1 MNVSIFIKMIEKE
14 KINWIYKKI
23 FTIRFF
29 EERIKII
36 AKEKTVP
43 GYLHTCIGS
52 EAICVGVMAALNQD
66 DWISSTYRNHGHAIA
81 KGCELNEIT
90 SEIYGRKTGIC
101 KGRGGSMHISDFS
114 KGMLGSFGIVAA
126 GPAVVLGA
134 ALQEKINKSNKTC
147 VSFFGDGA
155 IHNGAFHEAAGLAK
169 LWNIPMIFVC
179 ENNGYAEATATDWH
193 LNTKELSDI
202 TKAYDMLSYIGNGN
216 NVFEVYDITKKAISE
231 AKQKDTPIFLEF
243 KNYRFSGQYE
253 GDTQLYQPQEE
264 IDKARQNDP
273 IKLAKENSSKYG
285 LNKNDLEKIINE
297 VKEEVDKAFDF
308 ADTQPWPQPEDALEE
323 VYVNYPVEIKT

>member
-1 MNVSIFIKMIEKE
+1 MIEKE

-29 EERIKII
+29 EERIKKI

-169 LWNIPMIFVC
+169 LWDIPMIFVC

-202 TKAYDMLSYIGNGN
+202 TKAYDMLSYIGDGN
-216 NVFEVYDITKKAISE
+216 NVFEVYDISKKAINE
-231 AKQKDTPIFLEF
+231 AKQKNTPIFLEF

-264 IDKARQNDP
+264 IDKAKQNDP

-297 VKEEVDKAFDF
+297 AKEEVEKAFDF

-323 VYVNYPVEIKT
+323 VYVNYPVEINR

>member
-1 MNVSIFIKMIEKE
+1 MIEKE

-29 EERIKII
+29 EERIKKI

-126 GPAVVLGA
+126 GPAVVFGA

-169 LWNIPMIFVC
+169 LWDIPMIFVC

-202 TKAYDMLSYIGNGN
+202 TKAYDMLSYIGDGN
-216 NVFEVYDITKKAISE
+216 NVFEVYDITKKAINE
-231 AKQKDTPIFLEF
+231 TKQKNTPIFLEF

-264 IDKARQNDP
+264 IDKAKQNDP

-297 VKEEVDKAFDF
+297 AKEEVDKAFDF

-323 VYVNYPVEIKT
+323 VYVNYPVEINR

>member
-1 MNVSIFIKMIEKE
+1 MKE
-14 KINWIYKKI
+14 VL
-23 FTIRFF
+23 TIGFVATAISPYF
-29 EERIKII
+29 SEEQQVRIKKI

-169 LWNIPMIFVC
+169 LWDIPMIFVC

-202 TKAYDMLSYIGNGN
+202 TKAYDMLSYIGDGN
-216 NVFEVYDITKKAISE
+216 NVFEVYDITKKAINE
-231 AKQKDTPIFLEF
+231 AKQKNTPIFLEF

-264 IDKARQNDP
+264 IDKAKQNDP

-297 VKEEVDKAFDF
+297 AKEEVDKAFDF

-323 VYVNYPVEIKT
+323 VYVNYPVEINR

>member
-1 MNVSIFIKMIEKE
+1 MIEKE

-29 EERIKII
+29 EERIKKI

-169 LWNIPMIFVC
+169 LWDIPMIFVC

-202 TKAYDMLSYIGNGN
+202 TKAYDMLSYIGDGN
-216 NVFEVYDITKKAISE
+216 NVFEVYDISKKAINE
-231 AKQKDTPIFLEF
+231 AKQKNTPIFLEF

-253 GDTQLYQPQEE
+253 GDTQLYQPKEE
-264 IDKARQNDP
+264 IDKAKQNDP

>member
-1 MNVSIFIKMIEKE
+1 MDKK
-14 KINWIYKKI
+14 KLNWIYKKL

-29 EERIKII
+29 EERIKKI

-52 EAICVGVMAALNQD
+52 EAICVGVMAALNND

-81 KGCELNEIT
+81 KNCDLKKIT

-101 KGRGGSMHISDFS
+101 KGRGGSMHISDFDR
-114 KGMLGSFGIVAA
+114 GMLGSFGIVAA
-126 GPAVVLGA
+126 GPPVVLGA
-134 ALQEKINKSNKTC
+134 ALQEKINNGKKMS

-155 IHNGAFHEAAGLAK
+155 IHNGAFHEAAGLAQ
-169 LWNIPMIFVC
+169 LWNIPMLFVC

-202 TKAYDMLSYIGNGN
+202 SKAYDMKSYQGNGN
-216 NVFEVYDITKKAISE
+216 DVFEVYKITKEAIIESKNNE
-231 AKQKDTPIFLEF
+231 IPIFLEF

-253 GDTQLYQPQEE
+253 GDTQLYQPKEE
-264 IDKARQNDP
+264 IEEAKNNDP
-273 IKLAKENSSKYG
+273 IKLAIENSINHG
-285 LNKNDLEKIINE
+285 LNADELEEIKNIALNE
-297 VKEEVDKAFDF
+297 VNEAFKY
-308 ADTQPWPQPEDALEE
+308 AETQPWPDPEDALKE
-323 VYVNYPVEIKT
+323 VYVSYPKENI

>member
-1 MNVSIFIKMIEKE
+1 MIEKE

-29 EERIKII
+29 EERIKKI

-52 EAICVGVMAALNQD
+52 EAICVGVMAALNKD

-101 KGRGGSMHISDFS
+101 KGRGGSMHISDFN

-169 LWNIPMIFVC
+169 LWDIPMIFVC

-202 TKAYDMLSYIGNGN
+202 TKAYDMLSYIGDGN
-216 NVFEVYDITKKAISE
+216 NVFEVYDITKKAINE
-231 AKQKDTPIFLEF
+231 AKQKNTPIFLEF

-264 IDKARQNDP
+264 IDKAKQNDP

-297 VKEEVDKAFDF
+297 AKEEVDKAFDF

-323 VYVNYPVEIKT
+323 VYVNYPVEINR

>member
-1 MNVSIFIKMIEKE
+1 MIEKE
-14 KINWIYKKI
+14 QINWIYKKI

-29 EERIKII
+29 EERIKKI

-169 LWNIPMIFVC
+169 LWDIPMIFVC

-202 TKAYDMLSYIGNGN
+202 TKAYDMLSYIGDGN
-216 NVFEVYDITKKAISE
+216 NVFEVYDISKKAINE
-231 AKQKDTPIFLEF
+231 AKQKNTPIFLEF

-253 GDTQLYQPQEE
+253 GDTQLYQPKEE
-264 IDKARQNDP
+264 IDKAKQNDP

-297 VKEEVDKAFDF
+297 AKEEVDKAFDF

-323 VYVNYPVEIKT
+323 VYVNYPVEINR

>member
-1 MNVSIFIKMIEKE
+1 MIEKE

-29 EERIKII
+29 EERIKKI

-147 VSFFGDGA
+147 ISFFGDGA

-202 TKAYDMLSYIGNGN
+202 TKAYDMLSYIGDGN
-216 NVFEVYDITKKAISE
+216 NVFEVYDITKKAINE
-231 AKQKDTPIFLEF
+231 AKQKNTPIFLEF

-264 IDKARQNDP
+264 IDKAKQNDP

-297 VKEEVDKAFDF
+297 AKEEVDKAFDF

-323 VYVNYPVEIKT
+323 VYVNYPVEINR

>member
-1 MNVSIFIKMIEKE
+1 MIEKE

-29 EERIKII
+29 EERIKKI
-36 AKEKTVP
+36 AKEKSVP

-169 LWNIPMIFVC
+169 LWDIPMIFVC

-202 TKAYDMLSYIGNGN
+202 TKAYDMLSYIGDGN
-216 NVFEVYDITKKAISE
+216 NVFEVYDITKKAINE
-231 AKQKDTPIFLEF
+231 AKQKNTPIFLEF

-264 IDKARQNDP
+264 IDKAKQNDP

-297 VKEEVDKAFDF
+297 AKEEVDKAFDF

-323 VYVNYPVEIKT
+323 VYVNYPVEINR

>member
-1 MNVSIFIKMIEKE
+1 MIEKE

-29 EERIKII
+29 EERIKKI

-169 LWNIPMIFVC
+169 LWDIPMIFVC

-202 TKAYDMLSYIGNGN
+202 TKAYDMLSYIGDGN
-216 NVFEVYDITKKAISE
+216 NVFEVYDISKKAINE
-231 AKQKDTPIFLEF
+231 AKQKNTPIFLEF

-264 IDKARQNDP
+264 IDKAKQNDP

-297 VKEEVDKAFDF
+297 AKEEVDKAFDF
-308 ADTQPWPQPEDALEE
+308 ADTQPWPKPEDALEE
-323 VYVNYPVEIKT
+323 VYVNYPVEINR

>member
-1 MNVSIFIKMIEKE
+1 MIEKE

-29 EERIKII
+29 EERIKKI
-36 AKEKTVP
+36 AKDKTVP

-169 LWNIPMIFVC
+169 LWDIPMIFVC

-202 TKAYDMLSYIGNGN
+202 TKAYDMLSYIGDGN
-216 NVFEVYDITKKAISE
+216 NVFEVYDITKKAINE
-231 AKQKDTPIFLEF
+231 AKQKNTPIFLEF

-264 IDKARQNDP
+264 IDKAKQNDP

-297 VKEEVDKAFDF
+297 AKEEVDKAFDF

-323 VYVNYPVEIKT
+323 VYVNYPVEINK

>member
-1 MNVSIFIKMIEKE
+1 MIERK

-29 EERIKII
+29 EERIKKI
-36 AKEKTVP
+36 AKDKTVP

-169 LWNIPMIFVC
+169 LWDIPMIFVC

-193 LNTKELSDI
+193 LNTQELSDI
-202 TKAYDMLSYIGNGN
+202 TKAYDMLSYIGDGN
-216 NVFEVYDITKKAISE
+216 NVFEVYDITKKAINE
-231 AKQKDTPIFLEF
+231 AKQKNTPIFLEF

-264 IDKARQNDP
+264 IDKAKQNDP

-297 VKEEVDKAFDF
+297 AKEEVDKAFDF

-323 VYVNYPVEIKT
+323 VYVNYPVEINR

>member
-1 MNVSIFIKMIEKE
+1 MIEKE

-29 EERIKII
+29 EERIKKI

-202 TKAYDMLSYIGNGN
+202 TKAYDMLSYIGDGN
-216 NVFEVYDITKKAISE
+216 NVFEVYDITKKAINE
-231 AKQKDTPIFLEF
+231 AKQKNTPIFLEF

-264 IDKARQNDP
+264 IDKAKQNDP

-297 VKEEVDKAFDF
+297 AKEEVDKAFDF
-308 ADTQPWPQPEDALEE
+308 AKTQPWPQPEDALEE
-323 VYVNYPVEIKT
+323 VYVNYPVEINR

>member
-1 MNVSIFIKMIEKE
+1 MIEKE

-23 FTIRFF
+23 FMIRFF
-29 EERIKII
+29 EERIKKI

-169 LWNIPMIFVC
+169 LWDIPMIFVC

-202 TKAYDMLSYIGNGN
+202 TKAYDMLSYIGDGN
-216 NVFEVYDITKKAISE
+216 NVFEVYDITKKAIIE
-231 AKQKDTPIFLEF
+231 AKQKNTPIFLEF

-264 IDKARQNDP
+264 IDKAKQNDP

-297 VKEEVDKAFDF
+297 AKEEVDKAFDF

-323 VYVNYPVEIKT
+323 VYVNYPVEINR

>member
-1 MNVSIFIKMIEKE
+1 MIEKE

-29 EERIKII
+29 EERIKKI

-169 LWNIPMIFVC
+169 LWDIPMIFVC

-202 TKAYDMLSYIGNGN
+202 TKAYDMLSYIGDGN
-216 NVFEVYDITKKAISE
+216 NVFQVYDITKKAISE
-231 AKQKDTPIFLEF
+231 AKQKNTPIFLEF

-264 IDKARQNDP
+264 IDKAKQNDP

-297 VKEEVDKAFDF
+297 AKEEVDKAFDF

-323 VYVNYPVEIKT
+323 VYVNYPVEINR

>member
-1 MNVSIFIKMIEKE
+1 
-14 KINWIYKKI
+14 
-23 FTIRFF
+23 
-29 EERIKII
+29 
-36 AKEKTVP
+36 
-43 GYLHTCIGS
+43 
-52 EAICVGVMAALNQD
+52 MAALNKD

-169 LWNIPMIFVC
+169 LWDIPMIFVC

-202 TKAYDMLSYIGNGN
+202 TKAYDMLSYIGDGN
-216 NVFEVYDITKKAISE
+216 NVFEVYDITKKAINE
-231 AKQKDTPIFLEF
+231 AKQKNTPIFLEF

-264 IDKARQNDP
+264 IDKAKQNDP

-297 VKEEVDKAFDF
+297 AKEEVDKAFDF

-323 VYVNYPVEIKT
+323 VYVNYPVEINR

>member
-1 MNVSIFIKMIEKE
+1 MIEKE

-29 EERIKII
+29 EERIKKI

-169 LWNIPMIFVC
+169 LWDIPMIFVC

-202 TKAYDMLSYIGNGN
+202 TKAYDMLSYIGDGN
-216 NVFEVYDITKKAISE
+216 NVFEVYDITKKAINE
-231 AKQKDTPIFLEF
+231 AKQKNTPIFLEF

-264 IDKARQNDP
+264 IDKAKQNDP

-285 LNKNDLEKIINE
+285 LKKNDLEKIINE
-297 VKEEVDKAFDF
+297 AKEEVDKAFDF

-323 VYVNYPVEIKT
+323 VYVNYPVEINR

>member
-1 MNVSIFIKMIEKE
+1 MDKK
-14 KINWIYKKI
+14 KLNWIYKKL

-29 EERIKII
+29 EERIKKI

-52 EAICVGVMAALNQD
+52 EAICVGVMAALNND

-81 KGCELNEIT
+81 KNCDLKKIT

-101 KGRGGSMHISDFS
+101 KGRGGSMHISDFDR
-114 KGMLGSFGIVAA
+114 GMLGSFGIVAA
-126 GPAVVLGA
+126 GPPVVLGA
-134 ALQEKINKSNKTC
+134 ALQEKINNGKKMS

-155 IHNGAFHEAAGLAK
+155 IHNGAFHEAAGLAQ
-169 LWNIPMIFVC
+169 LWNIPMLFVC

-202 TKAYDMLSYIGNGN
+202 SKAYDMKSYQGNGN
-216 NVFEVYDITKKAISE
+216 DVFEVYKITNEAIIES
-231 AKQKDTPIFLEF
+231 KDNEIPIFLEF

-253 GDTQLYQPQEE
+253 GDTQLYQPKEE
-264 IDKARQNDP
+264 IEEAKNNDP
-273 IKLAKENSSKYG
+273 IKLAIENSINHG
-285 LNKNDLEKIINE
+285 LNADELEEIKNIALNE
-297 VKEEVDKAFDF
+297 VNEAFKY
-308 ADTQPWPQPEDALEE
+308 AETQPWPDPEDALKE
-323 VYVNYPVEIKT
+323 VYVSYPKENI

>member
-1 MNVSIFIKMIEKE
+1 MDKK
-14 KINWIYKKI
+14 KLNWIYKKL

-29 EERIKII
+29 EERIKKI

-52 EAICVGVMAALNQD
+52 EAICVGVMAALNND

-81 KGCELNEIT
+81 KDCDLKKIT

-101 KGRGGSMHISDFS
+101 KGRGGSMHISDFDR
-114 KGMLGSFGIVAA
+114 GMLGSFGIVAA
-126 GPAVVLGA
+126 GPPVVLGA
-134 ALQEKINKSNKTC
+134 ALQEKINNGKKMS

-155 IHNGAFHEAAGLAK
+155 IHNGAFHEAAGLAQ
-169 LWNIPMIFVC
+169 LWNIPMLFVC

-202 TKAYDMLSYIGNGN
+202 SKAYDMKSYQGNGN
-216 NVFEVYDITKKAISE
+216 DVFEVYKITNEAIIESKNNE
-231 AKQKDTPIFLEF
+231 IPIFLEF

-253 GDTQLYQPQEE
+253 GDTQLYQPKEE
-264 IDKARQNDP
+264 IEEAKNNDP
-273 IKLAKENSSKYG
+273 IKLAIENSINHG
-285 LNKNDLEKIINE
+285 LNADKLEEIKNIALNE
-297 VKEEVDKAFDF
+297 VNEAFKY
-308 ADTQPWPQPEDALEE
+308 AETQPWPDPEDALKE
-323 VYVNYPVEIKT
+323 VYVSYPKENI

>member
-1 MNVSIFIKMIEKE
+1 MIEKE

-29 EERIKII
+29 EERIKKI

-202 TKAYDMLSYIGNGN
+202 TKAYDMLSYIGDGN

-264 IDKARQNDP
+264 IDKAKQNDP

>member
-1 MNVSIFIKMIEKE
+1 MIEKE

-29 EERIKII
+29 EERIKKI

-169 LWNIPMIFVC
+169 LWDIPMIFVC

-202 TKAYDMLSYIGNGN
+202 TKAYDMLSYIGDGN
-216 NVFEVYDITKKAISE
+216 NVFEVYDITKKAINE
-231 AKQKDTPIFLEF
+231 AKQKNTPIFLEF

-264 IDKARQNDP
+264 IDKAKQNDP

-297 VKEEVDKAFDF
+297 AKEEVDKAFDF

-323 VYVNYPVEIKT
+323 VYVNYPVEIKR

>member
-1 MNVSIFIKMIEKE
+1 MIEKE

-29 EERIKII
+29 EERIKKI

-169 LWNIPMIFVC
+169 LWDIPMIFVC

-202 TKAYDMLSYIGNGN
+202 TKAYDMLSYIGDGN
-216 NVFEVYDITKKAISE
+216 NVFEVYDISKKAINE
-231 AKQKDTPIFLEF
+231 AKQKNTPIFLEF

-264 IDKARQNDP
+264 IDKAKQNDP

-285 LNKNDLEKIINE
+285 LNKNNLEKIINE
-297 VKEEVDKAFDF
+297 AKEEVDKAFDF

-323 VYVNYPVEIKT
+323 VYVNYPMEINR

>member
-1 MNVSIFIKMIEKE
+1 MIEKK

-29 EERIKII
+29 EERIKKI

-101 KGRGGSMHISDFS
+101 EGRGGSMHISDFS

-169 LWNIPMIFVC
+169 LWDIPMIFVC

-202 TKAYDMLSYIGNGN
+202 TKAYDMLSYIGDGN
-216 NVFEVYDITKKAISE
+216 NVFEVYDISKKAINE
-231 AKQKDTPIFLEF
+231 AKQKNTPIFLEF

-264 IDKARQNDP
+264 IDKAKQNDP

-297 VKEEVDKAFDF
+297 AKQEVDKAFDF

-323 VYVNYPVEIKT
+323 VYVNYPVEINR

>member
-1 MNVSIFIKMIEKE
+1 MIEKE

-29 EERIKII
+29 EERIKKI

-202 TKAYDMLSYIGNGN
+202 TKAYDMLSYIGDGN
-216 NVFEVYDITKKAISE
+216 NVFEVYEITKKAINE
-231 AKQKDTPIFLEF
+231 AKQKNTPIFLEF

-264 IDKARQNDP
+264 IDKAKQNDP

-297 VKEEVDKAFDF
+297 AKEEVDKAFDF

-323 VYVNYPVEIKT
+323 VYVNYPVEINR

>member
-1 MNVSIFIKMIEKE
+1 MIEKE

-29 EERIKII
+29 EERIKKI

-202 TKAYDMLSYIGNGN
+202 TKAYDMLSYIGDGN

-231 AKQKDTPIFLEF
+231 AKQKNTPIFLEF

-264 IDKARQNDP
+264 IDKAKQNDP

-297 VKEEVDKAFDF
+297 VKEEVNKAFDF

>member
-1 MNVSIFIKMIEKE
+1 MIEKE

-29 EERIKII
+29 EERIKKI

-202 TKAYDMLSYIGNGN
+202 TKAYDMLSYIGDGN

-231 AKQKDTPIFLEF
+231 AKQKNTPIFLEF

-264 IDKARQNDP
+264 IDKAKQNDP

-297 VKEEVDKAFDF
+297 AKEEVDKAFDF

-323 VYVNYPVEIKT
+323 VYVNYPVEINR

>member
-1 MNVSIFIKMIEKE
+1 MIEKE

-29 EERIKII
+29 EERIKKI

-114 KGMLGSFGIVAA
+114 KGMFGSFGIVAA

-169 LWNIPMIFVC
+169 LWDIPMIFVC

-202 TKAYDMLSYIGNGN
+202 TKAYDMLSYIGDGN
-216 NVFEVYDITKKAISE
+216 NVFEVYDISKKAINE
-231 AKQKDTPIFLEF
+231 AKQKNTPIFLEF

-264 IDKARQNDP
+264 IDKAKQNDP

-297 VKEEVDKAFDF
+297 AKEEVDKAFDF

-323 VYVNYPVEIKT
+323 VYVNYPVEINR